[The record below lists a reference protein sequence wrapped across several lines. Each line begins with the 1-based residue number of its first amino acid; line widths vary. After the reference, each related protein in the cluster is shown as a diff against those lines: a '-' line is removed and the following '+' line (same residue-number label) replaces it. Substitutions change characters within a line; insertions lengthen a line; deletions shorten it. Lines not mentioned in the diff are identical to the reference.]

1 MHLYLRRIAPTV
13 VSALLL
19 FALPSSANAQP
30 APVANEDARFTEEAK
45 QRRLDF
51 LRERFKSYS
60 LLATARR
67 EQPFAHKEE
76 PLVHFTNPVRESF
89 DDAAVFLWLEDG
101 RPRAAATIE
110 ICSKGQISRELTSL
124 SNEPLECRGA
134 EGERWL
140 PKPADLAEQHLSDAP
155 TPKASDRGRLA
166 QMGQLARRF
175 RVVMKEAATKRP
187 SELRLMSRPI
197 YRFAAEKAGIV
208 DGALFAFA
216 EGTDPE
222 ALLLLEAVSGGG
234 DSLSWRYTLVRM
246 TSRPL
251 DAKLDGRPI
260 WSALSYWDNPR
271 SPRDAYIDFIHGTYP
286 LEP

>member
-1 MHLYLRRIAPTV
+1 MSWIKTIVTLAVLPVALAP
-13 VSALLL
+13 A
-19 FALPSSANAQP
+19 ANAQP
-30 APVANEDARFTEEAK
+30 APAAADARFTEEAK

-60 LLATARR
+60 LSAAARR

-76 PLVHFTNPVRESF
+76 PLVHFTNPVREAF

-110 ICSKGQISRELTSL
+110 ICAQGQVSREFTSL
-124 SNEPLECRGA
+124 SHEPLECRGA
-134 EGERWL
+134 EGDRWL
-140 PKPADLAEQHLSDAP
+140 PKPVDLAEQHLPDAP
-155 TPKASDRGRLA
+155 MPKASDRGRLA

-175 RVVMKEAATKRP
+175 RVVMKEAATNQP

-197 YRFAAEKAGIV
+197 YRFASERSGIV

-222 ALLLLEAVSGGG
+222 ALLLLEAARGAS
-234 DSLSWRYTLVRM
+234 DSLSWQYTLVRM

-251 DAKLDGRPI
+251 DAELDGRPI
-260 WSALSYWDNPR
+260 WSVDSYWDNPR
-271 SPRDAYIDFIHGTYP
+271 RASDPYIDIIRGTYP
-286 LEP
+286 LDP